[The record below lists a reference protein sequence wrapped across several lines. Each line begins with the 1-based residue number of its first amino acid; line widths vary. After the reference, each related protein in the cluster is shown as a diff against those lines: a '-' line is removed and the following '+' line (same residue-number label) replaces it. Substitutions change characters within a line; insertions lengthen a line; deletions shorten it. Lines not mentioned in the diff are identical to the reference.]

1 MDPISFVFGII
12 STTALAL
19 HTAHRTKDFIDG
31 IQGAP
36 RAVAN
41 LSRDL
46 NALYIVL
53 QVLHDHLTNLAKT
66 QSRDHVDFIALLQG
80 PLTNCVAVCDDVAS
94 TLRPFIKAN
103 GAVKTTRWR
112 GLKWIYREKEIVV
125 LRDVLAS
132 YKSSLELAIALAN
145 LYVYLVYSR

>member
-19 HTAHRTKDFIDG
+19 HTAHWTKDFIDG

-53 QVLHDHLTNLAKT
+53 
-66 QSRDHVDFIALLQG
+66 
-80 PLTNCVAVCDDVAS
+80 
-94 TLRPFIKAN
+94 
-103 GAVKTTRWR
+103 
-112 GLKWIYREKEIVV
+112 
-125 LRDVLAS
+125 
-132 YKSSLELAIALAN
+132 
-145 LYVYLVYSR
+145 